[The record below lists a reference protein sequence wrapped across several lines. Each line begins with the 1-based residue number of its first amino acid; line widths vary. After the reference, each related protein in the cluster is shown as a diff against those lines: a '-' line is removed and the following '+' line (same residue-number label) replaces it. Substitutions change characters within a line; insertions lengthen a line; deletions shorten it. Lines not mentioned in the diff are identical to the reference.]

1 MTNQAA
7 DRPPVDMAAFHA
19 ACEAATAY
27 ATHPVW
33 EYEPFWLDHRK
44 IRADHY
50 AHMSRNDPALLA
62 YTQSPEKGLRGIFT
76 PIKPGRYLTKYFAG
90 VLSEREIAFYAAWQ
104 STGSKGSEWTD
115 AARYPMTFA
124 SSSAGIVSVYE
135 RGPQSCMK
143 GMSCV
148 SVYGAGDLAIAYLTK
163 GEDAGGQ
170 VLARALV
177 WPDKKVLGRVYP
189 SGSHWR
195 AEGFVSETAS
205 EACSQAL
212 MVRLIAEGYHTDTTS
227 RGFNGAR
234 LTREDEGAGYYAMP
248 YLDHD
253 YQVTDTGDHFV
264 MGQRGDLLADT
275 TNGRLRVE
283 EEWEEEDIRWRC
295 DRCGDAMD
303 EDDTRRVYTRWNAH
317 DGPYGEADWCGDCE
331 ANHTFFCDG
340 LDAVFSSR
348 QDSICVDGER
358 GYHRGWAENNGAYEC
373 DHTANWCFRED
384 HPPVTMANG
393 DTWSPEAF
401 HIDGFTCAITGGNYH
416 RRAAHPDLHTVC
428 SDVSAEDIAMHLA
441 MTAFET
447 ILDTN
452 QLELTV

>member
-1 MTNQAA
+1 MTNQA
-7 DRPPVDMAAFHA
+7 DRPIVDMAAFHA
-19 ACEAATAY
+19 ACEAATAD

-33 EYEPFWLDHRK
+33 AYEPFWRDNRK

-76 PIKPGRYLTKYFAG
+76 PIKPGRYLTKFFSG

-104 STGSKGSEWTD
+104 STGSRGSEWTD

-124 SSSAGIVSVYE
+124 SDSADIVSVYA
-135 RGPQSCMK
+135 RGPQSCMT
-143 GMSCV
+143 GMECV

-163 GEDAGGQ
+163 GKDAGGQ

-177 WPDKKVLGRVYP
+177 WPDKKVIGRVYP
-189 SGSHWR
+189 SGTHWH
-195 AEGFVSETAS
+195 AEGFVNETAS
-205 EACSQAL
+205 QACGQAL
-212 MVRLIAEGYHTDTTS
+212 LARLIAAGYSADTSS

-234 LTREDEGAGYYAMP
+234 LTREDEGDGCCAMP
-248 YLDHD
+248 YLDHS
-253 YQVTDTGDHFV
+253 YRVTDTGDHFE
-264 MGQRGDLLADT
+264 MNQRGDLLADT
-275 TNGRLRVE
+275 TDGRLRVE

-303 EDDTRRVYTRWNAH
+303 EDDTQRVYTRWNAH
-317 DGPYGEADWCGDCE
+317 DGAYGSQDWCGHCV
-331 ANHTFFCDG
+331 ANNTFTCDG
-340 LDAVFSSR
+340 LGEVFSSR
-348 QDSICVDGER
+348 QDSIYIDDCT
-358 GYHRGWAENNGAYEC
+358 YHRGWAENDGAYEC
-373 DHTANWCFRED
+373 DQTANWCFRED

-416 RRAAHPDLHTVC
+416 RRDAHLGLHTVC
-428 SDVSAEDIAMHLA
+428 SDVSAEDIAAHLA
-441 MTAFET
+441 MAPAFET

-452 QLELTV
+452 QLELPV